1 MTTEVDVPIVNYEQL
16 EALEDEFE
24 EIELEMST
32 LRRHCYLQTTSD

>member
-1 MTTEVDVPIVNYEQL
+1 MSTEKELPIVNYEQL

-32 LRRHCYLQTTSD
+32 LRC